1 LKSRIN
7 TKFRDAHLPPP
18 PARDRHIHNSGP
30 TRQRKHLA
38 HGSSWIA
45 LAAGGRSTN
54 VVFHTYVQDD
64 TTRSLWHTFTDA
76 EGVDGQTRRSVCT
89 ASRTKTWA
97 RMTAILGAD
106 GCHIMHCFSALG
118 VWPPFSLTCI
128 SLNQGFSKRT
138 THLFFFFLWWWW
150 WW

>member
-1 LKSRIN
+1 MFSMIRRKGFQIHLKSRIN

-64 TTRSLWHTFTDA
+64 TTRSLWHAFTDA

-89 ASRTKTWA
+89 ASRAKTWA
-97 RMTAILGAD
+97 RMSEPPAL
-106 GCHIMHCFSALG
+106 HCRSAPRR
-118 VWPPFSLTCI
+118 PPRRAS
-128 SLNQGFSKRT
+128 S
-138 THLFFFFLWWWW
+138 
-150 WW
+150 